1 MAVTA
6 AAAACPVW
14 CGKAGTLLRLAPL
27 LRHSEV
33 PPGVVLTREEW
44 QRQRERALR
53 RLAQPFAAAAVAVR
67 SSHADEDHS
76 RQSQAGRFLTR
87 LAVDSA
93 DSSALAAA
101 IDAVFASYGTSH
113 AHDEVFVQAMVESR
127 LAAVAATHAIE
138 DGADYY
144 AFSLAAGARTDAV
157 TRGDVAVRT
166 VYLAHEAPEPAQG
179 DLALLHR
186 ALLELRLH
194 CGPQPLEAEMVL
206 HGPRVVLLQ
215 VRPLLLRAPSP
226 GAALRRR
233 LLAREQSRLLR
244 PMPSCAGER
253 RVLALMPDWNT
264 AELLG
269 SHPRPLALSLF
280 QQVIARDA
288 WHRARRVLGYRRLT
302 AVPLVQPVAGRPY
315 VDVRASANSLL
326 PQALSTDHA
335 GLLVDAWQQRLL
347 DQPQLH
353 DRYEFAIAQTCVDFD
368 FEAQWRERYAGVLDA
383 AALAQYRTALRLITL
398 RCLAPATLAAGLA
411 RLRRLSAPAHRDD
424 DLTAACERLPRDAGF
439 AFALIARLAFV
450 HEALLRSAVARGA
463 LRAERLLQLQRSC
476 RSVTRD
482 FLDAGAQQYGF
493 LRAGTF
499 EITTPALGRL
509 DSVDAAALD
518 PIEPPFVPDATESRA
533 LTRLLRE
540 AGYAVTPAELLHGY
554 CRTREAREY
563 AKYRL
568 SAAVSQCIDQI
579 AAHGARHGLVR
590 ETLSWLDLPTA
601 CAALDAGAFVQ
612 ASAAAA
618 VHAADAALRL
628 PMVFDPVTPLQ
639 QVEIAAGT
647 PTFVGSAR
655 VAAPL
660 VRVDMRTVPAGVP
673 TGAVIAIAS
682 ADPGYD
688 WIFARRPVGLIT
700 AFGGPN
706 SHMAIRCAELGVPAV
721 LGLGLER
728 WSRLSLASHLDID
741 TRTLAVTPWTTERL
755 A

>member
-1 MAVTA
+1 MAVT

-27 LRHSEV
+27 LRHSAV
-33 PPGVVLTREEW
+33 PHGVVLTRADW
-44 QRQRERALR
+44 QRQRDLTLR
-53 RLAQPFAAAAVAVR
+53 GLAQEFADTTVAVR
-67 SSHADEDHS
+67 SSHADEDHV
-76 RQSQAGRFLTR
+76 RYSQAGRFLTR
-87 LAVDSA
+87 LDVDSTDA
-93 DSSALAAA
+93 AALAAA
-101 IDAVFASYGTSH
+101 IDAVFASYGP
-113 AHDEVFVQAMVESR
+113 AHGRDELFIQAMVASR
-127 LAAVAATHAIE
+127 LAVVAATHAIE

-144 AFSLAAGARTDAV
+144 AFSLATGARTDAV

-166 VYLAHEAPEPAQG
+166 VYLAHEAPEPAQD
-179 DLALLHR
+179 DLARLHS

-194 CGPQPLEAEMVL
+194 CGTQPLEAEMVL
-206 HGPRVVLLQ
+206 HEQRVVLLQ
-215 VRPLLLRAPSP
+215 VRPLLRRVASPS
-226 GAALRRR
+226 GALRRR
-233 LLAREQSRLLR
+233 LLAREQPRLLR
-244 PMPSCAGER
+244 AMPSCVGEQ

-280 QQVIARDA
+280 QHVIGIDA
-288 WHRARRVLGYRRLT
+288 WHRARRVLGYRRLHE
-302 AVPLVQPVAGRPY
+302 VPLVQPVAGRPY

-326 PQALSTDHA
+326 PQALPADHA
-335 GLLVDAWQQRLL
+335 ARLVDAWQQRLI
-347 DQPQLH
+347 DQPHLH

-368 FEAQWRERYAGVLDA
+368 FDAQWRERYADVLDT
-383 AALAQYRTALRLITL
+383 AALAHYRTALQSITA

-411 RLRRLSAPAHRDD
+411 RLQRLDAPRHRPD
-424 DLTAACERLPRDAGF
+424 DLAATCERLPRDAGF

-463 LRAERLLQLQRSC
+463 LRAERVLELQRSC

-482 FLDAGAQQYGF
+482 FLDAGAQHYGF

-509 DSVDAAALD
+509 DCIDVPALD
-518 PIEPPFVPDATESRA
+518 PCAPPFVPDPTESRA
-533 LTRLLRE
+533 LARLLDE
-540 AGYAVTPAELLHGY
+540 AGYALSPLQWLHGY

-568 SAAVSQCIDQI
+568 SAAVSQCIDAI
-579 AAHGARHGLVR
+579 AAHGAQHGLSR

-612 ASAAAA
+612 ASAAASM
-618 VHAADAALRL
+618 HAADAALRL
-628 PMVFDPVTPLQ
+628 PTVFDPRTSLQ

-647 PTFVGSAR
+647 PSFVGSTR

-660 VRVDMRTVPAGVP
+660 LRVDMPTLPASVRP
-673 TGAVIAIAS
+673 GAIIAIAS

-688 WIFARRPVGLIT
+688 WIFARQPAGLIT

-728 WSRLSLASHLDID
+728 WSRLSQASHLDID
-741 TRTLAVTPWTTERL
+741 TRTLAVTPWTTERD